1 MFRMWVK
8 LKKDNHLLADTVIE
22 DAGGRTRTA
31 KVLSALEEACRQ
43 FDLSV
48 PIWLDANIKEFQR
61 IAKTR
66 FRSDSFIEQIDFDYL
81 EIQMIEEDP

>member
-8 LKKDNHLLADTVIE
+8 IKKDNHLLADTVIE
-22 DAGGRTRTA
+22 DASEATRTT
-31 KVLSALEEACRQ
+31 KVLAGLEEACRR

-61 IAKTR
+61 ISKTR
-66 FRSDSFIEQIDFDYL
+66 FRADSFIEPIEFDFL
-81 EIQMIEEDP
+81 EIHMIEED

>member
-8 LKKDNHLLADTVIE
+8 IKKDNHLLADTVIE
-22 DAGGRTRTA
+22 DASDATRTA
-31 KVLSALEEACRQ
+31 KVLAGLEEACRR

-66 FRSDSFIEQIDFDYL
+66 FRQDSFIEAIDFDFL
-81 EIQMIEEDP
+81 EIHMIEED

>member
-22 DAGGRTRTA
+22 DAGDRTRTA
-31 KVLSALEEACRQ
+31 KVLAAVEEACRQ

-61 IAKTR
+61 IARTR
-66 FRSDSFIEQIDFDYL
+66 FRADSFIEQIDFDYL
-81 EIQMIEEDP
+81 EIHMIEEDP

>member
-8 LKKDNHLLADTVIE
+8 LKKDNHLLADTVIA
-22 DAGGRTRTA
+22 DATDRTRTA
-31 KVLSALEEACRQ
+31 KVLAALEESCRQ
-43 FDLSV
+43 FDLGV

-66 FRSDSFIEQIDFDYL
+66 FRADSFIEQIDFDYL
-81 EIQMIEEDP
+81 EIQMIEED

>member
-8 LKKDNHLLADTVIE
+8 IKKDNHLLADTVIE
-22 DAGGRTRTA
+22 DASDATRTK
-31 KVLSALEEACRQ
+31 KVLTGLEEACRR

-48 PIWLDANIKEFQR
+48 PIWLNANIKEFQR

-66 FRSDSFIEQIDFDYL
+66 FRADSFIETIDFDYL
-81 EIQMIEEDP
+81 EIHMIEED